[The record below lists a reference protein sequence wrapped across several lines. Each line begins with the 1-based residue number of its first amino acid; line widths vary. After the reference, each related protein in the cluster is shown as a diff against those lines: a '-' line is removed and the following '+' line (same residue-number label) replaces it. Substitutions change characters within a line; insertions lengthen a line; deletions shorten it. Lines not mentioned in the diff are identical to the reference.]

1 MDIDIVSDDILYQ
14 SQIDTIEKQE
24 YNHKLNNIKLNIN
37 NTIKKRLK
45 IILSKNYKY
54 NKYIKIYPV
63 TSYVKYAINIL
74 KTELFSKNIMSTIT
88 IKGFFTESIYVKFY
102 NPVKYTNNI
111 RARFNKNLDKCLKK
125 NSDIAWLKTD
135 IKYEITAQCHTKNYN
150 LILKDSD
157 YDIVYKQYH
166 YDIYLG
172 KGNYKTCYRYG
183 VYVVLPKI

>member
-1 MDIDIVSDDILYQ
+1 MDVDIASDDILYQ

-24 YNHKLNNIKLNIN
+24 YNHKLSDIKLS
-37 NTIKKRLK
+37 IKNK
-45 IILSKNYKY
+45 IKDNLEKILSRKYKY

-63 TSYVKYAINIL
+63 TSHTKYAINIL
-74 KTELFSKNIMSTIT
+74 KTELSSKNIMSNIT
-88 IKGFFTESIYVKFY
+88 IKGYLIKSICIKIYDT
-102 NPVKYTNNI
+102 VKYTNNI
-111 RARFNKNLDKCLKK
+111 RTRFNKNLNKCLKK

-135 IKYEITAQCHTKNYN
+135 IKYEITAKCHTQNYN
-150 LILKDSD
+150 LILKDSG
-157 YDIVYKQYH
+157 YDIVYKQYQ